1 MVCFLKII
9 RKKPKFSQPLGPW
22 LRELPLLLVPGD
34 AWGFL
39 GSSAAPESFAELAR
53 RLGDA
58 TRLAAYAAFL
68 GMTEEKQLG
77 LCSFFVLKRDKNLIR
92 TVKNLTIMGV
102 TI

>member
-1 MVCFLKII
+1 MALFAS
-9 RKKPKFSQPLGPW
+9 KKSSAKSLSFPSPW

-77 LCSFFVLKRDKNLIR
+77 LCNFFLNGIR
-92 TVKNLTIMGV
+92 TVKN
-102 TI
+102 

>member
-1 MVCFLKII
+1 MAWFAS
-9 RKKPKFSQPLGPW
+9 KKSSAKSLSFPSPW

-34 AWGFL
+34 AWAFL
-39 GSSAAPESFAELAR
+39 GSSAPESFAELAR

-77 LCSFFVLKRDKNLIR
+77 LCMFFFLLTGKERLKTNHNGSNYMIS
-92 TVKNLTIMGV
+92 I
-102 TI
+102 